1 MALTCEADRIGG
13 HGFQQMFGLSKTV
26 TATLITK
33 GLPLPLSQLQS
44 LRWFSTTVCTIL
56 LGA

>member
-13 HGFQQMFGLSKTV
+13 HALQQMFGLSKAV

-33 GLPLPLSQLQS
+33 ALPLPLSQLQS
-44 LRWFSTTVCTIL
+44 LR
-56 LGA
+56 